1 MKIYEVMSAVE
12 NIQESAGLPELNDSA
27 GEGLQTEKLEELLR
41 KLRDIRQCIIT
52 PNIEELKKVMR
63 EKMEVMDR
71 AEILAGKLKDYE
83 EADNERTA
91 CQANLAKMRNT
102 IDARG
107 SADERYTPFSGIAFI
122 EETGALIEQYGKE
135 SFRLNQLNDQLNDG
149 RAAYHKCR
157 AEYFSLLEEGELLR
171 EKIDRLQHVDA
182 EKADMSLTLD
192 HMIDV
197 LQKLAENIASAG
209 SDMKDFSAKAAEI
222 LQMLRP
228 YVSMLEVKLKNYG
241 PVLPEKFRKEI
252 GEILK

>member
-1 MKIYEVMSAVE
+1 MKVYEVMSAVE
-12 NIQESAGLPELNDSA
+12 SMQESAGTSELNDFT

-41 KLRDIRQCIIT
+41 KLRDIRQCIT
-52 PNIEELKKVMR
+52 TANIEELKKMMHKK
-63 EKMEVMDR
+63 EEIMDR

-91 CQANLAKMRNT
+91 CQAQLTKMRDT
-102 IDARG
+102 IAERNG
-107 SADERYTPFSGIAFI
+107 VGEGGETFSAIAYI
-122 EETGALIEQYGKE
+122 EEAGALIEQYGKE
-135 SFRLNQLNDQLNDG
+135 RFRLNQLNDQLNGG

-171 EKIDRLQHVDA
+171 EKIDRLQHIGA
-182 EKADMSLTLD
+182 ERADTALTLD
-192 HMIDV
+192 HMIDA

-209 SDMKDFSAKAAEI
+209 SDVKDFSVKAAEI